1 MQELG
6 KFNLKI
12 KITPNGLEKYM
23 SFSINNT
30 LSFIDSFQFS
40 LDSVAINLNK
50 DDFKYFGQEFD
61 NNVLD
66 LVRQKEFYP
75 YEYPNGHIFV
85 DLSSIRRRNSP
96 WKVRQNYIDF
106 ERRIYVEI
114 MTSIRCGNFDVD
126 STFKIDKISM
136 SSPRGFFYVVSTS
149 N

>member
-6 KFNLKI
+6 KFSLKI
-12 KITPNGLEKYM
+12 KVTRNGLEKYM
-23 SFSINNT
+23 GFSINNK

-85 DLSSIRRRNSP
+85 DLPSIRRRNSP

-106 ERRIYVEI
+106 ER
-114 MTSIRCGNFDVD
+114 
-126 STFKIDKISM
+126 
-136 SSPRGFFYVVSTS
+136 
-149 N
+149 